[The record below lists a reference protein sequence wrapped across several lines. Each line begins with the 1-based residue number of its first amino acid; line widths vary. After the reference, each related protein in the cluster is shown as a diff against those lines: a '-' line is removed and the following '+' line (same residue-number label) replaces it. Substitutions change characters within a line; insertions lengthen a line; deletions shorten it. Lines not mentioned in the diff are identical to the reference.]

1 MLIGAALIGALWAVN
16 RGVQGSRSSGG
27 YAVWILVPFVVAV
40 CGVGVWLLIGVIRST
55 GFDLMR

>member
-1 MLIGAALIGALWAVN
+1 MLIGAALIGVLWAVN
-16 RGVQGSRSSGG
+16 RGVQGARSSGG
-27 YAVWILVPFVVAV
+27 YAVWILVPFVAAL